1 MSLWHPNE
9 LLFPLKPLK
18 NVAYIANDRKISLRR
33 DKDTGAGAITYELTR
48 RRDSE
53 QRSVRMRLKARWQV
67 EEKIVPTSDGNDSG
81 KPLVSWVSP
90 HPGPPAV

>member
-9 LLFPLKPLK
+9 LPVSLKAFE
-18 NVAYIANDRKISLRR
+18 NVACIVNDCKISLRR
-33 DKDTGAGAITYELTR
+33 DKDTRAGAITYGLAR

-53 QRSVRMRLKARWQV
+53 RRSVRMRSRGRWRV